1 MLNAQQ
7 LSAAALRWL
16 EYASPG
22 ADVWTVPA
30 LRAGDGPYHLLV
42 AHDGARTPHGVRMAL
57 EIFAGVPVPY
67 LCRATGKVLTGRV
80 SLHVV
85 PALVYAEITNLQWFG
100 QIGMVDHDLEPA
112 PFDIPPTEADMAQ
125 VFISALS
132 ARPALGS
139 SSGGLPLAVRHACN
153 TLGWRTV
160 AALVASMDERTRGTS
175 SDVAAVLF
183 ALTSH
188 PSGEH

>member
-7 LSAAALRWL
+7 LSAATMAWL
-16 EYASPG
+16 GYASPA

-30 LRAGDGPYHLLV
+30 QRAGDGPYHLLV
-42 AHDGARTPHGVRMAL
+42 ARDGAQTPHGVRMAL
-57 EIFAGVPVPY
+57 EIFGGVPVPY
-67 LCRATGKVLTGRV
+67 LCRATGKVLAGRV

-85 PALVYAEITNLQWFG
+85 PALVYAEITDPQWFG

-112 PFDIPPTEADMAQ
+112 PFDIPPTEADMAR

-132 ARPALGS
+132 THPAPGCS
-139 SSGGLPLAVRHACN
+139 SDSIRSAVRQACD

-160 AALVASMDERTRGTS
+160 AALVASMDERTR
-175 SDVAAVLF
+175 AASGDAAA
-183 ALTSH
+183 ALTSQ
-188 PSGEH
+188 PAREH